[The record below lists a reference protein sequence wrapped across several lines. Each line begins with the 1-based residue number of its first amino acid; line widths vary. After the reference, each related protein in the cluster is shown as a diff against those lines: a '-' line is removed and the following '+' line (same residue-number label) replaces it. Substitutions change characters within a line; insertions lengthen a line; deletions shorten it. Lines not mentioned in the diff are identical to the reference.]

1 MCLEDAKYCKVKNV
15 RYYLVSTGIISIFAA
30 RKNDDGNDNEDCMN
44 NTFKI
49 ILVCW
54 ILALTS
60 CSEQEPYTSCD
71 ARRDLQQARI
81 SVEQQNQQLDD
92 ATLSKAKLFF
102 RQHAMDAELND
113 ALLLEAQS
121 YQARGQ
127 RDMAFDRL
135 LQALTSIEGR
145 GNDTLAL
152 KVYTLMEQFQLA
164 DTSNVRRAIQM
175 ERDSETSITDA
186 QQQGRQSNLF
196 HIIMLGVILLAIYV
210 SYQRI
215 QIRLQRAKITAL
227 RFELQQRNRDEQE
240 GLTLLREHP
249 AVSRFRN
256 AFSERRDITADDWVS
271 LHNAYSHLYP
281 QLERRLKEI
290 HTLSELE
297 WHVCMLLRLDFSPTD
312 IASFTSRSQAAVS
325 TIRSRLYGKFFMIK
339 GSASDWDKFIQSL

>member
-1 MCLEDAKYCKVKNV
+1 M
-15 RYYLVSTGIISIFAA
+15 
-30 RKNDDGNDNEDCMN
+30 
-44 NTFKI
+44 
-49 ILVCW
+49 
-54 ILALTS
+54 
-60 CSEQEPYTSCD
+60 
-71 ARRDLQQARI
+71 DLQQARFSI
-81 SVEQQNQQLDD
+81 EQEHRLLNDT
-92 ATLSKAKLFF
+92 TLTRAKIFF
-102 RQHAMDAELND
+102 LQHAMDAELND

-152 KVYTLMEQFQLA
+152 KAYTLMEQFQLA

-175 ERDSETSITDA
+175 ERDSDTSITDA
-186 QQQGRQSNLF
+186 LQQGRQSNLF
-196 HIIMLGVILLAIYV
+196 HIIMLGVILLAIYI

-215 QIRLQRAKITAL
+215 QIRLQRARITAL
-227 RFELQQRNRDEQE
+227 RFELQQRNCNEQE
-240 GLTLLREHP
+240 GLNLLREHA